1 MVLTTFRDTF
11 IVVGDKTSD
20 MILWGKKRT
29 PHLLLRLLAC
39 NFWYDVVTFILSEYS
54 SPFPCPFDPSM
65 GQHAAQFNLLLLS
78 SQFELR

>member
-1 MVLTTFRDTF
+1 MVLTTFRDTL

-39 NFWYDVVTFILSEYS
+39 NFWYYVVTFILSEYS
-54 SPFPCPFDPSM
+54 SPFPCPFDPSD
-65 GQHAAQFNLLLLS
+65 GSTRGAIQFIIIVKPV
-78 SQFELR
+78 